1 MNSSTSNALIQVDP
15 LEFIL
20 PVNTKEVEFSLR
32 IINITE
38 DYVAFHVGY
47 LLPKQYTGTPK
58 KGILSPRSNVV
69 IDITRSADGPHAGS
83 DSVFVRSTIVS
94 KNFKISDTTYDWFLN
109 LPAGSIAH
117 AVVLQ
122 VILVA
127 PSRELRSWEI
137 TPYSIPSLSP
147 IDKRGGQKS
156 NFEKSLVSLL

>member
-1 MNSSTSNALIQVDP
+1 MNSSTSNAVIQVDP

-20 PVNTKEVEFSLR
+20 PVNAKEVKFSLR

-58 KGILSPRSNVV
+58 KGILSP
-69 IDITRSADGPHAGS
+69 RSADGPHAGS

-117 AVVLQ
+117 AVVLR

>member
-20 PVNTKEVEFSLR
+20 PVNAKEVEFSLR

-47 LLPKQYTGTPK
+47 LLAKQYTSSPK
-58 KGILSPRSNVV
+58 KGILSP
-69 IDITRSADGPHAGS
+69 RSADGPHAGS
-83 DSVFVRSTIVS
+83 DSVYVRSTIVS

-109 LPAGSIAH
+109 LPAGSIGH
-117 AVVLQ
+117 AVVLR

-156 NFEKSLVSLL
+156 NFEKSMVSLL